1 VEKLMHASVMK
12 RRHWGNCLSRFA
24 FCVRAIGV
32 KLLGMWKKVA
42 AALVACA
49 FIFGVGLF
57 LGLMGYRFLG
67 HRFGFGGLLNTATV
81 VKKVQTL
88 SQFTTVRYTLEKVV
102 VFEDAKWYGD
112 SRVLLIAH
120 GVVKAGL
127 DLDRLGPNDI
137 QIEGKKIHI
146 TLPRPRVTDVYLD
159 DHSTQIVE
167 RSTGLLR
174 TFDKDLEQNARAA
187 AVEELRLG
195 ALQNGILKDAAE
207 RGQAQLT
214 ILLYQL
220 GFADIDL
227 RSK

>member
-1 VEKLMHASVMK
+1 
-12 RRHWGNCLSRFA
+12 
-24 FCVRAIGV
+24 
-32 KLLGMWKKVA
+32 MWKKIA
-42 AALVACA
+42 AAFFVCA
-49 FIFGVGLF
+49 FMLGVGLF
-57 LGLMGYRFLG
+57 LGLVGYRYAG
-67 HRFGFGGLLNTATV
+67 HSLGFGGLWNTATV
-81 VKKVQTL
+81 VKRVQTL

-112 SRVLLIAH
+112 NRVLLVAH

-127 DLDRLGPNDI
+127 DLDQIGPNDI
-137 QIEGKKIHI
+137 RIEGKKIQI

-159 DHSTQIVE
+159 DQRTQIVE

-187 AVEELRLG
+187 AVEELRRG
-195 ALQNGILKDAAE
+195 ALQNGILKDATE

-220 GFADIDL
+220 GFTEIEL
-227 RSK
+227 RSKYIHDSPEK

>member
-1 VEKLMHASVMK
+1 MSKSEGSEA
-12 RRHWGNCLSRFA
+12 RFA
-24 FCVRAIGV
+24 FCACCGGV
-32 KLLGMWKKVA
+32 KLIGMWKKAA

-49 FIFGVGLF
+49 FVFGAGLF
-57 LGLMGYRFLG
+57 FGLMGYRYFG
-67 HRFGFGGLLNTATV
+67 HSLGGLLSTATV
-81 VKKVQTL
+81 VKRVQTL

-112 SRVLLIAH
+112 SRVLLVAH

-127 DLDRLGPNDI
+127 DLDQIGPNDI
-137 QIEGKKIHI
+137 QIDGKKIHI
-146 TLPRPRVTDVYLD
+146 ALPRPRVTDVYLD
-159 DHSTQIVE
+159 DHRTQIVE

-174 TFDKDLEQNARAA
+174 VFDKDLEQTARAA

>member
-1 VEKLMHASVMK
+1 
-12 RRHWGNCLSRFA
+12 
-24 FCVRAIGV
+24 
-32 KLLGMWKKVA
+32 MWKKA
-42 AALVACA
+42 AAAFVACT
-49 FIFGVGLF
+49 FILGVGLF
-57 LGLMGYRFLG
+57 LGVMGYRYLG
-67 HRFGFGGLLNTATV
+67 HGPGLGGLLSTATV

-112 SRVLLIAH
+112 SRVLLVAH

-127 DLDRLGPNDI
+127 DLDQIRPDDI
-137 QIEGKKIHI
+137 EIDGKKIHL

-159 DHSTQIVE
+159 DHRTQILE

-187 AVEELRLG
+187 AVEELRLA

-207 RGQAQLT
+207 RGQTQLT
-214 ILLYQL
+214 ILFYQL
-220 GFADIDL
+220 GFTEIDL

>member
-1 VEKLMHASVMK
+1 
-12 RRHWGNCLSRFA
+12 
-24 FCVRAIGV
+24 
-32 KLLGMWKKVA
+32 MWKKAA

-49 FIFGVGLF
+49 FIFGAGLF
-57 LGLMGYRFLG
+57 LGLMGYRYLG
-67 HRFGFGGLLNTATV
+67 HGLGFGGLLSTATV

-102 VFEDAKWYGD
+102 VFDDAKWYGE
-112 SRVLLIAH
+112 SRVLLVAH

-127 DLDRLGPNDI
+127 DLDQIGPNDI
-137 QIEGKKIHI
+137 QIDGKKIHL

-159 DHSTQIVE
+159 DHRTQIVE

-174 TFDKDLEQNARAA
+174 AFDKDLEQNARAA
-187 AVEELRLG
+187 AVEELRSG

-220 GFADIDL
+220 GFTDIEL